1 MFEKNPNKK
10 IKKEKNKKH
19 RVLVPFNTGK
29 RTHKS
34 KKEYNLKYDRE
45 NKVHVAVKLNKA
57 TDAELIEIYRSIPNK
72 AQWIKDCLRRYAEE
86 HPNQED

>member
-1 MFEKNPNKK
+1 MAELPKW
-10 IKKEKNKKH
+10 E
-19 RVLVPFNTGK
+19 
-29 RTHKS
+29 KS